1 MDNNEYSEVGLSLAK
16 RLLAQSQD
24 SIMQEKIDNQEVTQ
38 DVAFIDLED
47 LETKSSIYKPSAVQG
62 SDFKLDIPGKDHILF
77 GTDGS
82 IVVIGDGL
90 TYVESS
96 VPEWA
101 QDFCEPV
108 SGEPQ
113 RPATLTELF
122 VMYRSISD
130 KIDQVKNEMA
140 PMQLKLTPLTL
151 ALQDQQELIDAK
163 LKSQGIEKGKAEGYA
178 YAYTSSTKTVILDET
193 LVPDECMTAK
203 PDAKKIKDFLSK
215 LPKDADQTEYGAQL
229 VKSKSLS
236 IKPLK
241 DDEEDES

>member
-1 MDNNEYSEVGLSLAK
+1 
-16 RLLAQSQD
+16 
-24 SIMQEKIDNQEVTQ
+24 MQEKIDNTVKVLGESERMSIEDFQKQYPLTPG
-38 DVAFIDLED
+38 DAFIDSAEVR
-47 LETKSSIYKPSAVQG
+47 ETDNGFYKLPAVQG
-62 SDFKLDIPGKDHILF
+62 SDLKLNIP
-77 GTDGS
+77 
-82 IVVIGDGL
+82 
-90 TYVESS
+90 ESS

-101 QDFCEPV
+101 KDFCEPV

-140 PMQLKLTPLTL
+140 PLQLKLAPLTL

-178 YAYTSSTKTVILDET
+178 YTYTSSTKTVILDET

-229 VKSKSLS
+229 VKSKSLN

>member
-1 MDNNEYSEVGLSLAK
+1 
-16 RLLAQSQD
+16 
-24 SIMQEKIDNQEVTQ
+24 MQEKNDNTVKVLGESERMSIEDFQKQYPLTPG
-38 DVAFIDLED
+38 DAFIDSAEVREADNGLYR
-47 LETKSSIYKPSAVQG
+47 LPAVQG
-62 SDFKLDIPGKDHILF
+62 SDLKLNIP
-77 GTDGS
+77 
-82 IVVIGDGL
+82 
-90 TYVESS
+90 ESS

-108 SGEPQ
+108 SNEPFKQ
-113 RPATLTELF
+113 ATLTDLF

>member
-1 MDNNEYSEVGLSLAK
+1 
-16 RLLAQSQD
+16 
-24 SIMQEKIDNQEVTQ
+24 MQEKIDNQEVTQ
-38 DVAFIDLED
+38 DVAFIDLEG
-47 LETKSSIYKPSAVQG
+47 LATKSSTYKSEG
-62 SDFKLDIPGKDHILF
+62 PGYTVKDS
-77 GTDGS
+77 T
-82 IVVIGDGL
+82 
-90 TYVESS
+90 S

-101 QDFCEPV
+101 KDFCEPV

-130 KIDQVKNEMA
+130 KIDQVKSEMA
-140 PMQLKLTPLTL
+140 PLQLKLAPLTL

-241 DDEEDES
+241 DDEDESE